1 MAARGSVHP
10 SSAITQP
17 ESTLAAASYWI
28 TLRCIAGWSFSYVRP
43 MLTAASSWKPER
55 NPGVLFATP
64 AYDSDA
70 SVQPGD
76 GLERGEGAAVSTCM
90 QGRDANVQLG
100 DGLVRGDGAVVSTC
114 MQGRSSVAINVPGMG
129 SMHEPSSCVASE
141 WKLSAVAEVHP
152 RVG

>member
-1 MAARGSVHP
+1 
-10 SSAITQP
+10 
-17 ESTLAAASYWI
+17 
-28 TLRCIAGWSFSYVRP
+28 

-90 QGRDANVQLG
+90 QGR
-100 DGLVRGDGAVVSTC
+100 
-114 MQGRSSVAINVPGMG
+114 SSVAINIPGMG

-141 WKLSAVAEVHP
+141 RKLSAVAEVHP